1 MTIPKKIVD
10 KMKQVNSIMEEID
23 TWLDENIDLDGSKHD
38 HRQWM
43 TGKYVHPDY
52 YQFTD
57 NANGKEQSDG
67 EEYCDQWA
75 VGESG
80 DSFEGD
86 YYYPTE
92 TGEYFYFHYWI

>member
-1 MTIPKKIVD
+1 MTIPKEIVD
-10 KMKQVNSIMEEID
+10 KMKQVNFLMDEID
-23 TWLDENIDLDGSKHD
+23 KWLDENIDLDGSKHN

-43 TGKYVHPDY
+43 TDDYKHPDW

-57 NANGKEQSDG
+57 KASGEEQFDG
-67 EEYCDQWA
+67 EYCDQWS

-80 DSFEGD
+80 DSFEGY

-92 TGEYFYFHYWI
+92 NGGYFYFQYWM